1 MLELNDIIGED
12 QIIDYFKQAITN
24 QTVTHA
30 YVLEGEEGSGKK
42 SLAYAFAKMLQCEEG
57 GVEPCGKCKS
67 CLMADG
73 MNHPDIIT
81 VTHESP
87 RHFAVDELRSQL
99 VSEMGVK
106 PYQGRYKIFI
116 VPDAEIMTNQAQNA
130 ILKTIEE
137 PSEHGII
144 MLLTTNAGRFLP
156 TIMSRCVKLT
166 VKPVDPL
173 HVYNYLKENY
183 ETYSDGTVISE
194 EDFRFA
200 TAYAGGNI
208 GKGIRAIEYD
218 EFKKVKDN
226 ALLAL
231 KNIHEWEI
239 PDMVFSAKNAAE
251 YKLQLMDYFDIMKLW
266 FRDVLMLKVTKNI
279 NQLVLKDMY
288 SYMNKQASAVSYE
301 GVELILDALDNAKI
315 RLDSNVE
322 TSVVLELLLFRIK
335 EQLKWVK

>member
-1 MLELNDIIGED
+1 MLELHEIIGED

-24 QTVTHA
+24 KTVTHA

-57 GVEPCGKCKS
+57 GDTPCGHCKS

-87 RHFAVDELRSQL
+87 RHFAVDELRNQL

-106 PYQGRYKIFI
+106 PYQGRYKIFV

-137 PSEHGII
+137 PSEHGIV

-173 HVYNYLKENY
+173 KVYNYLKENY
-183 ETYSDGTVISE
+183 ETYSDGTPISE

-226 ALLAL
+226 ALMAL
-231 KNIHEWEI
+231 KNIHQWEI

-279 NQLVLKDMY
+279 DQLILKDMY

-301 GVELILDALDNAKI
+301 GIELILDALDNAKI